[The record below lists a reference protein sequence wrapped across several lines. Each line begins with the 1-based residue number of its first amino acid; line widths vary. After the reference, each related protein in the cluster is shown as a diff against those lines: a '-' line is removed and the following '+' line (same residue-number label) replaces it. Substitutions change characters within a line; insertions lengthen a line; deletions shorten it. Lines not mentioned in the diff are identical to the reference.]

1 MAKAEKKAEAE
12 GEEPAKGG
20 GGGLM
25 SSLPVAVIAAAAW
38 FGMVWFAATPQP
50 VQYLE
55 CEPEEEEEHI
65 DPEEL
70 AARAASYVSLEP
82 ITVSLGPDAG
92 ASHLRI
98 TIALGRPPES
108 PELTDVQ
115 FLRLRDRFIERLRL
129 TDVSL
134 ITDPAALPAL
144 KATLLEQAHS
154 TLGEDAVYSILVT
167 DFLLK

>member
-1 MAKAEKKAEAE
+1 MAKEKEADTGAEGAEKSGKS
-12 GEEPAKGG
+12 

-25 SSLPVAVIAAAAW
+25 STLPLAVIAAGAT

-50 VQYLE
+50 VQVIP
-55 CEPEEEEEHI
+55 CEEEVRPV

-70 AARAASYVSLEP
+70 AARSASYVSLEP
-82 ITVSLGPDAG
+82 IVVSLAPDAG

-98 TIALGRPPES
+98 TIALGRPADA

-115 FLRLRDRFIERLRL
+115 FLRLRDRFLEKLRL
-129 TDVSL
+129 TDISL
-134 ITDPAALPAL
+134 ITNPAAMPEL
-144 KATLLEQAHS
+144 KASLLEQAHS
-154 TLGEDAVYSILVT
+154 TLGEDAVYSVLIT

>member
-1 MAKAEKKAEAE
+1 MADAEKDDDGKAAKA
-12 GEEPAKGG
+12 
-20 GGGLM
+20 GGLM
-25 SSLPVAVIAAAAW
+25 SILPLAVIAAAGT

-50 VQYLE
+50 VQVIP
-55 CEPEEEEEHI
+55 CEEEVKPI
-65 DPEEL
+65 DPEEM

-82 ITVSLGPDAG
+82 IVVSLAPDAG
-92 ASHLRI
+92 ADHLRI

-129 TDVSL
+129 TDIDL
-134 ITDPAALPAL
+134 ITDPMAMPEL
-144 KATLLEQAHS
+144 KASLLDQAHS
-154 TLGEDAVYSILVT
+154 TLGDDAVYSILVT